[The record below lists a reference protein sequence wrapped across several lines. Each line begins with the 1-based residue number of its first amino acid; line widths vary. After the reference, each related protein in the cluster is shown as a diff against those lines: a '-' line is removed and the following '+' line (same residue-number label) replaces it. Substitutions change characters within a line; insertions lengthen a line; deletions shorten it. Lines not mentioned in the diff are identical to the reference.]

1 MAKREPF
8 VFEETCTPRRVLE
21 LFSVKWTS
29 MVLYALQCGTTRTG
43 ELQRRL
49 PGISKKMLTQTLR
62 ELERDGLIHREVYPV
77 VPPKVEYSL
86 TPLGELFIEP
96 IEMLY
101 TWGNRHADVLAQ
113 LSLRRGR
120 RTVDDQHDE
129 ADDADVS
136 ASTMADNDR
145 QDTDISA
152 DASTET
158 STGIDSATAATK
170 HRNGASGAPRARR

>member
-1 MAKREPF
+1 MNSHPLVTMSKREPF
-8 VFEETCTPRRVLE
+8 VFEETCVPRRVLE

-62 ELERDGLIHREVYPV
+62 ELERDGLIHREVYAV

-101 TWGNRHADVLAQ
+101 RWGNQHADVLAQ
-113 LSLRRGR
+113 LSLRRGKPT
-120 RTVDDQHDE
+120 RTDE
-129 ADDADVS
+129 ANDTDDA
-136 ASTMADNDR
+136 A
-145 QDTDISA
+145 DTDTA
-152 DASTET
+152 HAL
-158 STGIDSATAATK
+158 AAT
-170 HRNGASGAPRARR
+170 SAPHTPHTA

>member
-1 MAKREPF
+1 MNKPAPF
-8 VFEETCTPRRVLE
+8 VFEETCVPRRVLE

-62 ELERDGLIHREVYPV
+62 ELERDGLIHREVFAV

-101 TWGNRHADVLAQ
+101 RWGNQHADVLAQ
-113 LSLRRGR
+113 LSLRRGKR
-120 RTVDDQHDE
+120 AQAGDSG
-129 ADDADVS
+129 DA
-136 ASTMADNDR
+136 T
-145 QDTDISA
+145 DT
-152 DASTET
+152 
-158 STGIDSATAATK
+158 TA
-170 HRNGASGAPRARR
+170 P

>member
-1 MAKREPF
+1 MNKPEPF
-8 VFEETCTPRRVLE
+8 VFEETCVPRRVLE

-62 ELERDGLIHREVYPV
+62 ELERDGLIHREVYAV

-101 TWGNRHADVLAQ
+101 RWGNQHADVLAQ
-113 LSLRRGR
+113 LSLRRGKPPQDSAA
-120 RTVDDQHDE
+120 TDDVDDDT
-129 ADDADVS
+129 AAPLDADL
-136 ASTMADNDR
+136 AP
-145 QDTDISA
+145 
-152 DASTET
+152 
-158 STGIDSATAATK
+158 
-170 HRNGASGAPRARR
+170 APRAPHAT

>member
-1 MAKREPF
+1 MNTREPF
-8 VFEETCTPRRVLE
+8 VFEETCVPRRVLE

-62 ELERDGLIHREVYPV
+62 ELERDGLIHREVYAV

-101 TWGNRHADVLAQ
+101 RWGNQHADVLAQ
-113 LSLRRGR
+113 LSLRRGKPTQKG
-120 RTVDDQHDE
+120 TVGANDNIDNIDESEDSDD
-129 ADDADVS
+129 
-136 ASTMADNDR
+136 
-145 QDTDISA
+145 DIPPGNA
-152 DASTET
+152 
-158 STGIDSATAATK
+158 
-170 HRNGASGAPRARR
+170 